1 MLSTLKRIPM
11 KKRTAIATL
20 MVAAVAAVG
29 YAYWTANGTGSGT
42 ATVGT
47 DSGVT
52 ISNMSFG
59 GTLYPDVS
67 RSVSFRVNNTSSNTK
82 VKVGTVVADTSF
94 GSGTGIT
101 GLPVGCDPT
110 WFTFTPGTA
119 INAEIN
125 PSSFATVNDAS
136 LELNDTNTN
145 QDACKNASPVLHLK
159 TDNSGL

>member
-1 MLSTLKRIPM
+1 M
-11 KKRTAIATL
+11 KKRIYVGAGASALIAIVALATMVSGAIARSGATPL
-20 MVAAVAAVG
+20 PASSCSAIQ
-29 YAYWTANGTGSGT
+29 NGM
-42 ATVGT
+42 
-47 DSGVT
+47 T

>member
-1 MLSTLKRIPM
+1 MLSTLKRTLL
-11 KKRTAIATL
+11 KKRTAVATL
-20 MVAAVAAVG
+20 IVAAVAAVG
-29 YAYWTANGTGSGT
+29 YAYWTADGTGSGT

-52 ISNMSFG
+52 ISNVSFG

-67 RSVSFRVNNTSSNTK
+67 RSVSFDVNNTSSNTK
-82 VKVGTVVADTSF
+82 VKVGQVVADTSF

-101 GLPVGCDPT
+101 GLPVGCNAS

-119 INAEIN
+119 INAEID
-125 PSSFATVNDAS
+125 PGDSASVTDAS
-136 LELNDTNTN
+136 LKLNDTNTN

-159 TDNSGL
+159 ADNSGL